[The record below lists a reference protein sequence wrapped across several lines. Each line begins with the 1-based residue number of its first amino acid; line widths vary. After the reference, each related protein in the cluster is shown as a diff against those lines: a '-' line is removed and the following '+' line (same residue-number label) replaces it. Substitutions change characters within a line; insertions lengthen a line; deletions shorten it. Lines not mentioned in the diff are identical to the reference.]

1 MKKNFYLAIALLGF
15 SVSLN
20 AQTAKKGVGIKT
32 DTPQTTLDVRAEA
45 TDTSMPD
52 GVLVPRL
59 TVTELN
65 AKSAVYGAD
74 QNGALVFVTS
84 NTQGG
89 AGTKVEN
96 VKDPG
101 FYYYDHATSKW
112 KGVGGGG
119 ASIYTANGKLLA
131 DRTVDQDGHDLTFN
145 NTSATNPNKRV
156 IVDTR
161 FQTNKAVFA
170 KIRTVSS
177 LGPADWQDDD
187 FIIVVTG
194 GSTIGLPVCN
204 AASEGRIISIA
215 NQRPHPTTNI
225 TANAPEANSTIRGG
239 KGAYYACSNKKW
251 YTVGGF

>member
-32 DTPQTTLDVRAEA
+32 DSPQATLDVRAEA
-45 TDTSMPD
+45 TVATMPD

-59 TVTELN
+59 DVTQLN
-65 AKSAVYGAD
+65 TKSAVYGAD
-74 QNGALVFVTS
+74 QNGALVFITS
-84 NTQGG
+84 NTQGTP
-89 AGTKVEN
+89 GTKVEN

-170 KIRTVSS
+170 KIRTVGS
-177 LGPADWQDDD
+177 LAATDWQDDD

-194 GSTIGLPVCN
+194 GTSIGLPVCS
-204 AASEGRIISIA
+204 AANEGRIISVA
-215 NQRPHPTTNI
+215 SQLTLNASI
-225 TANAPEANSTIRGG
+225 TANAPQGNSTIRAG
-239 KGAYYACSNKKW
+239 KGSYYSCSNNKW
-251 YTVGGF
+251 YTVGCF

>member
-65 AKSAVYGAD
+65 AKSAAYGAD

-89 AGTKVEN
+89 TGTKEEN

-119 ASIYTANGKLLA
+119 DAGQIKGSMHAVVSGPNANV
-131 DRTVDQDGHDLTFN
+131 R
-145 NTSATNPNKRV
+145 TSATLTSSTWTSTDFGIFINGSPLQLINLP
-156 IVDTR
+156 DAS
-161 FQTNKAVFA
+161 TNAGRILF
-170 KIRTVSS
+170 VSN
-177 LGPADWQDDD
+177 L
-187 FIIVVTG
+187 TG
-194 GSTIGLPVCN
+194 GGVTWNQVGTPGQYKPLKGTTMKGGDAVLV
-204 AASEGRIISIA
+204 ISDGSAWHILA
-215 NQRPHPTTNI
+215 
-225 TANAPEANSTIRGG
+225 GG
-239 KGAYYACSNKKW
+239 SK
-251 YTVGGF
+251 

>member
-32 DTPQTTLDVRAEA
+32 DAPQTTLDVRAEVA
-45 TDTSMPD
+45 DASMPD

-65 AKSAVYGAD
+65 AKSAAYGAD

-101 FYYYDHATSKW
+101 FYYYDATASKW
-112 KGVGGGG
+112 KGVGGGDAG
-119 ASIYTANGKLLA
+119 LIKGPMHAVVSGSNANV
-131 DRTVDQDGHDLTFN
+131 R
-145 NTSATNPNKRV
+145 TSATLTSSTWTSTDFGIFINGSPLQLINLPDASANAGR
-156 IVDTR
+156 IL
-161 FQTNKAVFA
+161 F
-170 KIRTVSS
+170 VSN
-177 LGPADWQDDD
+177 L
-187 FIIVVTG
+187 TG
-194 GSTIGLPVCN
+194 GGVTWNQIGTPGQYKPL
-204 AASEGRIISIA
+204 
-215 NQRPHPTTNI
+215 
-225 TANAPEANSTIRGG
+225 
-239 KGAYYACSNKKW
+239 KGATMK
-251 YTVGGF
+251 GGDAVLVISDGSAWHILAGGSK

>member
-59 TVTELN
+59 DVGQLN
-65 AKSAVYGAD
+65 AKSSVYGAD

-119 ASIYTANGKLLA
+119 DAGQIKGPMHAVVSGPNANV
-131 DRTVDQDGHDLTFN
+131 R
-145 NTSATNPNKRV
+145 TSATLTSSTWTSTDFGIFINGSPLQLINLPDASANAGR
-156 IVDTR
+156 IL
-161 FQTNKAVFA
+161 F
-170 KIRTVSS
+170 VSN
-177 LGPADWQDDD
+177 L
-187 FIIVVTG
+187 TG
-194 GSTIGLPVCN
+194 GGVTWNQIGTPGQYKPLKGTTMKGGDAVLV
-204 AASEGRIISIA
+204 ISDGSAWHILA
-215 NQRPHPTTNI
+215 
-225 TANAPEANSTIRGG
+225 GG
-239 KGAYYACSNKKW
+239 SK
-251 YTVGGF
+251 

>member
-32 DTPQTTLDVRAEA
+32 DSPQATLDVRAEA
-45 TDTSMPD
+45 TVTTMPD

-59 TVTELN
+59 DVGQLN
-65 AKSAVYGAD
+65 AKSAAYGAD

-89 AGTKVEN
+89 VGTKVEN

-101 FYYYDHATSKW
+101 FYYYDNATSKW
-112 KGVGGGG
+112 KGVGGG
-119 ASIYTANGKLLA
+119 ASIYTENGKLLA

-145 NTSATNPNKRV
+145 NTSAANPNKRV

-170 KIRTVSS
+170 KIRTVGS
-177 LGPADWQDDD
+177 LAATDWQDDD

-194 GSTIGLPVCN
+194 GTSIGLPVCN
-204 AASEGRIISIA
+204 AANEGRIISVA
-215 NQRPHPTTNI
+215 SQLTFNTSI
-225 TANAPEANSTIRGG
+225 TANAPEANSTIRAG
-239 KGAYYACSNKKW
+239 KGSYYACSNNKW

>member
-59 TVTELN
+59 DVGQLN
-65 AKSAVYGAD
+65 AKSGVYGAD

-84 NTQGG
+84 NTQGTP
-89 AGTKVEN
+89 GTKVEN

-112 KGVGGGG
+112 KGVGGGDAGQISGALHANVPTNVRTVTTGLTTSTWTATDFGIIISGFSSNIELPDATANTSRILFVSNQTGGPRTWQGSDSRFKPHG
-119 ASIYTANGKLLA
+119 ASTLA
-131 DRTVDQDGHDLTFN
+131 GGRAAYVISDG
-145 NTSATNPNKRV
+145 
-156 IVDTR
+156 TR
-161 FQTNKAVFA
+161 WV
-170 KIRTVSS
+170 
-177 LGPADWQDDD
+177 L
-187 FIIVVTG
+187 
-194 GSTIGLPVCN
+194 
-204 AASEGRIISIA
+204 IA
-215 NQRPHPTTNI
+215 
-225 TANAPEANSTIRGG
+225 G
-239 KGAYYACSNKKW
+239 
-251 YTVGGF
+251 

>member
-45 TDTSMPD
+45 TDTTMPD

-59 TVTELN
+59 DVTQLN
-65 AKSAVYGAD
+65 AKSGVYGAD

-112 KGVGGGG
+112 KGVGGG

-131 DRTVDQDGHDLTFN
+131 DRTVDQDGHNLTFN
-145 NTSATNPNKRV
+145 NTSAANPNKRV

-170 KIRTVSS
+170 KIRTVGS
-177 LGPADWQDDD
+177 LAATDWQDDD

-194 GSTIGLPVCN
+194 GTSIGLPVCN
-204 AASEGRIISIA
+204 AANEGRIISVA
-215 NQRPHPTTNI
+215 SQLTNNANI
-225 TANAPEANSTIRGG
+225 TANAPQANSTIRAG
-239 KGAYYACSNKKW
+239 KGSYYSCSNNKW

>member
-32 DTPQTTLDVRAEA
+32 DSPQATLDVRAEA
-45 TDTSMPD
+45 TVTTMPD

-59 TVTELN
+59 DVGQLN
-65 AKSAVYGAD
+65 AKSAAYGAD

-101 FYYYDHATSKW
+101 FYYYDNATSKW
-112 KGVGGGG
+112 KGVGGG
-119 ASIYTANGKLLA
+119 ASIYTENGKLLA

-145 NTSATNPNKRV
+145 NTSAANPNKRV

-170 KIRTVSS
+170 KIRTVGS
-177 LGPADWQDDD
+177 LAATDWQDDD

-194 GSTIGLPVCN
+194 GTSIGLPVCN
-204 AASEGRIISIA
+204 AANEGRIISVA
-215 NQRPHPTTNI
+215 SQLTFNTSI
-225 TANAPEANSTIRGG
+225 TANAPEANSTIRAG
-239 KGAYYACSNKKW
+239 KGSYYACSNNKW

>member
-32 DTPQTTLDVRAEA
+32 DAPQTTLDVRAEVA
-45 TDTSMPD
+45 DVSMPD

-65 AKSAVYGAD
+65 AKSAAYGAD

-101 FYYYDHATSKW
+101 FYYYDATASKW
-112 KGVGGGG
+112 KGVGGGDAG
-119 ASIYTANGKLLA
+119 QIKGSVHTNVGTNVRSIAGLSAS
-131 DRTVDQDGHDLTFN
+131 
-145 NTSATNPNKRV
+145 
-156 IVDTR
+156 
-161 FQTNKAVFA
+161 
-170 KIRTVSS
+170 
-177 LGPADWQDDD
+177 DWQDDD
-187 FIIVVTG
+187 YIIILTSVSGLISLPDATLLKNKGRVVSVVNQTG
-194 GSTIGLPVCN
+194 GARTFVTTVN
-204 AASEGRIISIA
+204 F
-215 NQRPHPTTNI
+215 RPK
-225 TANAPEANSTIRGG
+225 NAPIIYPGNGALYVSDGTTWYMIGG
-239 KGAYYACSNKKW
+239 GQ
-251 YTVGGF
+251 

>member
-119 ASIYTANGKLLA
+119 DAGQIKGPMHAVVSGPNANV
-131 DRTVDQDGHDLTFN
+131 R
-145 NTSATNPNKRV
+145 TSATLTSSTWTSTDFGIFINGSPLQLINLPDASANAGR
-156 IVDTR
+156 IL
-161 FQTNKAVFA
+161 F
-170 KIRTVSS
+170 VSN
-177 LGPADWQDDD
+177 L
-187 FIIVVTG
+187 TG
-194 GSTIGLPVCN
+194 GGVTWNQIGTPGQYKPLKGTTMKGGDAVLV
-204 AASEGRIISIA
+204 ISDGSAWHILA
-215 NQRPHPTTNI
+215 
-225 TANAPEANSTIRGG
+225 GG
-239 KGAYYACSNKKW
+239 SK
-251 YTVGGF
+251 

>member
-45 TDTSMPD
+45 TDTTMPD

-59 TVTELN
+59 DVGQLN

-101 FYYYDHATSKW
+101 FYYYDNATSKW
-112 KGVGGGG
+112 KGVGGGSSSIEIKTSETPLGKVDNVQLFGIKGSFTVTAASG
-119 ASIYTANGKLLA
+119 ATIPLPLNSLSATLSIYSIKIY
-131 DRTVDQDGHDLTFN
+131 DRTTKKLVASSLSSYDVAH
-145 NTSATNPNKRV
+145 
-156 IVDTR
+156 
-161 FQTNKAVFA
+161 NKAVTGMGNMS
-170 KIRTVSS
+170 IP
-177 LGPADWQDDD
+177 LPPATYDYVLEY
-187 FIIVVTG
+187 F
-194 GSTIGLPVCN
+194 
-204 AASEGRIISIA
+204 
-215 NQRPHPTTNI
+215 
-225 TANAPEANSTIRGG
+225 
-239 KGAYYACSNKKW
+239 K
-251 YTVGGF
+251 

>member
-45 TDTSMPD
+45 TDASMPD

-89 AGTKVEN
+89 AGTKVEK

-112 KGVGGGG
+112 KGVGGGDAG
-119 ASIYTANGKLLA
+119 QINGPVHVNTNTGGNVRSVPLMSAN
-131 DRTVDQDGHDLTFN
+131 
-145 NTSATNPNKRV
+145 
-156 IVDTR
+156 
-161 FQTNKAVFA
+161 
-170 KIRTVSS
+170 
-177 LGPADWQDDD
+177 DWQDNDY
-187 FIIVVTG
+187 IIIATAAGPNLFLPDATLAKNKGRVVSLVNQTG
-194 GSTIGLPVCN
+194 TPKSFVGAAANSPSNNGTLLAGKGSFYVSDGTTWHTIG
-204 AASEGRIISIA
+204 
-215 NQRPHPTTNI
+215 
-225 TANAPEANSTIRGG
+225 
-239 KGAYYACSNKKW
+239 
-251 YTVGGF
+251 GF

>member
-45 TDTSMPD
+45 TDTTMPD

-84 NTQGG
+84 NTQG
-89 AGTKVEN
+89 ATGTKVEK

-112 KGVGGGG
+112 KGVGGGDAG
-119 ASIYTANGKLLA
+119 QINGPVYTTIGGNVRSISGLSPSDWQPNDYIIIL
-131 DRTVDQDGHDLTFN
+131 
-145 NTSATNPNKRV
+145 TSAP
-156 IVDTR
+156 
-161 FQTNKAVFA
+161 
-170 KIRTVSS
+170 
-177 LGPADWQDDD
+177 G
-187 FIIVVTG
+187 
-194 GSTIGLPVCN
+194 TIGLPN
-204 AASEGRIISIA
+204 ANANAGRIIAIA
-215 NQRPHPTTNI
+215 NQTGSLQTFMTGANNSPSNTPNIRPGRGQMYVSDGTTWHMF
-225 TANAPEANSTIRGG
+225 AGM
-239 KGAYYACSNKKW
+239 W
-251 YTVGGF
+251 

>member
-45 TDTSMPD
+45 TDTTMPD

-59 TVTELN
+59 DVTQLN
-65 AKSAVYGAD
+65 AKSGVYGAD

-112 KGVGGGG
+112 KGVGGG

-131 DRTVDQDGHDLTFN
+131 DRTVDQDGHNLTFN
-145 NTSATNPNKRV
+145 NTSAANPNKRV

-170 KIRTVSS
+170 KIRTVGS
-177 LGPADWQDDD
+177 LAATDWQDDD

-194 GSTIGLPVCN
+194 GTSIGLPVCN
-204 AASEGRIISIA
+204 VANEGRIISVA
-215 NQRPHPTTNI
+215 SQLTFNTSI
-225 TANAPEANSTIRGG
+225 TANAPEANSTIRAG
-239 KGAYYACSNKKW
+239 KGSYYACSNNKW

>member
-32 DTPQTTLDVRAEA
+32 DAPQTTLDVRAEA

-59 TVTELN
+59 TVTELH

-89 AGTKVEN
+89 AGTKVEK

-112 KGVGGGG
+112 KGVGGGDAGQISG
-119 ASIYTANGKLLA
+119 AVHTTIGGNVRVLSTPLLSTTWQSTDFGIIILPGTTSINLPDATAN
-131 DRTVDQDGHDLTFN
+131 
-145 NTSATNPNKRV
+145 S
-156 IVDTR
+156 
-161 FQTNKAVFA
+161 
-170 KIRTVSS
+170 
-177 LGPADWQDDD
+177 
-187 FIIVVTG
+187 
-194 GSTIGLPVCN
+194 
-204 AASEGRIISIA
+204 GRILFVS
-215 NQRPHPTTNI
+215 NQAINLAWAGTDPRYKPT
-225 TANAPEANSTIRGG
+225 NASTLTKGR
-239 KGAYYACSNKKW
+239 GAYVISDGNTW
-251 YTVGGF
+251 YMIGG

>member
-45 TDTSMPD
+45 TDTTMPD

-65 AKSAVYGAD
+65 AKSGVYGAD

-84 NTQGG
+84 NTQGTS
-89 AGTKVEN
+89 GTKVEN

-112 KGVGGGG
+112 KGVGGGDAG
-119 ASIYTANGKLLA
+119 QISGPVYANVDAGGNVRSIAGLSASDWQPNDYIIILTSVSGTNISLPNANG
-131 DRTVDQDGHDLTFN
+131 
-145 NTSATNPNKRV
+145 
-156 IVDTR
+156 
-161 FQTNKAVFA
+161 TNKGR
-170 KIRTVSS
+170 IVS
-177 LGPADWQDDD
+177 
-187 FIIVVTG
+187 VVNQTG
-194 GSTIGLPVCN
+194 SPQTYVGSTLNSPKN
-204 AASEGRIISIA
+204 A
-215 NQRPHPTTNI
+215 
-225 TANAPEANSTIRGG
+225 STIYPGIGSLYLSDGTTWYMIGG
-239 KGAYYACSNKKW
+239 GQ
-251 YTVGGF
+251 

>member
-84 NTQGG
+84 NAQGTS
-89 AGTKVEN
+89 GTKVEK

-101 FYYYDHATSKW
+101 FYYYDATDSKW
-112 KGVGGGG
+112 KGVGGGDAGQIKG
-119 ASIYTANGKLLA
+119 AVHTNVGTNVRSIAGL
-131 DRTVDQDGHDLTFN
+131 
-145 NTSATNPNKRV
+145 SA
-156 IVDTR
+156 
-161 FQTNKAVFA
+161 
-170 KIRTVSS
+170 S
-177 LGPADWQDDD
+177 DWQDDD
-187 FIIVVTG
+187 YIIILTSASGLISLPDATLLKNKGRVVSVVNQTG
-194 GSTIGLPVCN
+194 GARTFVSTVN
-204 AASEGRIISIA
+204 F
-215 NQRPHPTTNI
+215 RPK
-225 TANAPEANSTIRGG
+225 NAPVIYPGNGSLYVSDGTTWYMIGG
-239 KGAYYACSNKKW
+239 GQ
-251 YTVGGF
+251 

>member
-45 TDTSMPD
+45 ADTSMPD

-59 TVTELN
+59 DVGQLN
-65 AKSAVYGAD
+65 AKSGVYGAD

-101 FYYYDHATSKW
+101 FYYYDYATSKW
-112 KGVGGGG
+112 KGVGGGSSSIEIKTSETPLGKVDNVQLFGIKGSFTVTAASG
-119 ASIYTANGKLLA
+119 ATIPLPLNSLSTTLSIYSIKIY
-131 DRTVDQDGHDLTFN
+131 DRTTKKLVASSLSSYDVAH
-145 NTSATNPNKRV
+145 
-156 IVDTR
+156 
-161 FQTNKAVFA
+161 NKAV
-170 KIRTVSS
+170 
-177 LGPADWQDDD
+177 
-187 FIIVVTG
+187 TG
-194 GSTIGLPVCN
+194 MGNMSIPLPV
-204 AASEGRIISIA
+204 ATYDYVLEYF
-215 NQRPHPTTNI
+215 
-225 TANAPEANSTIRGG
+225 
-239 KGAYYACSNKKW
+239 K
-251 YTVGGF
+251 

>member
-59 TVTELN
+59 DVGQLN

-84 NTQGG
+84 NTQGTP
-89 AGTKVEN
+89 GTKVEN

-112 KGVGGGG
+112 KGVGGGDAG
-119 ASIYTANGKLLA
+119 QIRGSVHANPAAGGNVRKITTGLSASTWLPSDYGVIITGFTGTIALPSASANPGRIVFISNQTPSA
-131 DRTVDQDGHDLTFN
+131 RSFN
-145 NTSATNPNKRV
+145 
-156 IVDTR
+156 
-161 FQTNKAVFA
+161 
-170 KIRTVSS
+170 
-177 LGPADWQDDD
+177 
-187 FIIVVTG
+187 
-194 GSTIGLPVCN
+194 GLPDN
-204 AASEGRIISIA
+204 SPLGAGSLPINRAAMYISDG
-215 NQRPHPTTNI
+215 TN
-225 TANAPEANSTIRGG
+225 
-239 KGAYYACSNKKW
+239 W
-251 YTVGGF
+251 YLMSGIN

>member
-45 TDTSMPD
+45 ADTSMPD

-59 TVTELN
+59 DVGQLN

-119 ASIYTANGKLLA
+119 DAGQIKGPMHAVVSGPNANV
-131 DRTVDQDGHDLTFN
+131 R
-145 NTSATNPNKRV
+145 TSATLTSSTWTSTDFGIFINGSPLQLINLPDASANAGR
-156 IVDTR
+156 IL
-161 FQTNKAVFA
+161 F
-170 KIRTVSS
+170 VSN
-177 LGPADWQDDD
+177 L
-187 FIIVVTG
+187 TG
-194 GSTIGLPVCN
+194 GGVTWNQIGTPGQYKPLKGTTMKGGDAVLV
-204 AASEGRIISIA
+204 ISDGSAWHILA
-215 NQRPHPTTNI
+215 
-225 TANAPEANSTIRGG
+225 GG
-239 KGAYYACSNKKW
+239 SK
-251 YTVGGF
+251 

>member
-45 TDTSMPD
+45 TDTTMPD

-119 ASIYTANGKLLA
+119 DAGQISGALHANVPTNV
-131 DRTVDQDGHDLTFN
+131 RTLTSG
-145 NTSATNPNKRV
+145 TLSATTWTATDYG
-156 IVDTR
+156 I
-161 FQTNKAVFA
+161 
-170 KIRTVSS
+170 I
-177 LGPADWQDDD
+177 LGGGFTGQISFPDPVVNIGRIL
-187 FIIVVTG
+187 FIANQTG
-194 GSTIGLPVCN
+194 GSRAWIP
-204 AASEGRIISIA
+204 
-215 NQRPHPTTNI
+215 
-225 TANAPEANSTIRGG
+225 
-239 KGAYYACSNKKW
+239 GAYHPGGVSSNLFGGRSIMVISDGTKW
-251 YTVGGF
+251 VPMAGY

>member
-59 TVTELN
+59 DVGQLN

-119 ASIYTANGKLLA
+119 DAGQIKGPMHAVVSGPNANV
-131 DRTVDQDGHDLTFN
+131 R
-145 NTSATNPNKRV
+145 TSATL
-156 IVDTR
+156 T
-161 FQTNKAVFA
+161 
-170 KIRTVSS
+170 SS
-177 LGPADWQDDD
+177 TWTSTD
-187 FIIVVTG
+187 FGIFIN
-194 GSTIGLPVCN
+194 GSPLQLINLPDASAN
-204 AASEGRIISIA
+204 AGRI
-215 NQRPHPTTNI
+215 
-225 TANAPEANSTIRGG
+225 
-239 KGAYYACSNKKW
+239 
-251 YTVGGF
+251 

>member
-45 TDTSMPD
+45 TDTTMPD

-59 TVTELN
+59 DVTQLN
-65 AKSAVYGAD
+65 AKSGVYGAD

-112 KGVGGGG
+112 KGVGGG

-131 DRTVDQDGHDLTFN
+131 DRTVDQDGHNLTFN
-145 NTSATNPNKRV
+145 NTSAANPNKRV

-170 KIRTVSS
+170 KIRTVGS
-177 LGPADWQDDD
+177 LAATDWQDDD

-194 GSTIGLPVCN
+194 GTSIGLPVCN
-204 AASEGRIISIA
+204 AANEGRIISVA
-215 NQRPHPTTNI
+215 SQLTFNTSI
-225 TANAPEANSTIRGG
+225 TANAPEANSTIRAG
-239 KGAYYACSNKKW
+239 KGSYYACSNNKW

>member
-101 FYYYDHATSKW
+101 FYYYDATASKW
-112 KGVGGGG
+112 KGVGGGDAG
-119 ASIYTANGKLLA
+119 QIKGSVHTNVGTNVRSIAGLSASGLISLPDATLLK
-131 DRTVDQDGHDLTFN
+131 
-145 NTSATNPNKRV
+145 NKGRV
-156 IVDTR
+156 
-161 FQTNKAVFA
+161 
-170 KIRTVSS
+170 VS
-177 LGPADWQDDD
+177 
-187 FIIVVTG
+187 VVNQTG
-194 GSTIGLPVCN
+194 GARTFVTTVN
-204 AASEGRIISIA
+204 F
-215 NQRPHPTTNI
+215 RPK
-225 TANAPEANSTIRGG
+225 NAPIIYPGNGALYVSDGTTWYMIGG
-239 KGAYYACSNKKW
+239 GQ
-251 YTVGGF
+251 

>member
-59 TVTELN
+59 DVGQLN

-119 ASIYTANGKLLA
+119 DAGQIKGPMHAVVSGPNANV
-131 DRTVDQDGHDLTFN
+131 R
-145 NTSATNPNKRV
+145 TSATLTSSTWTSTDFGIFINGSPLQLINLPDASANAGR
-156 IVDTR
+156 IL
-161 FQTNKAVFA
+161 F
-170 KIRTVSS
+170 VSN
-177 LGPADWQDDD
+177 L
-187 FIIVVTG
+187 TG
-194 GSTIGLPVCN
+194 GGVTWNQIGTPGQYKPLKGTTMKGGDAVLV
-204 AASEGRIISIA
+204 ISDGSAWHILA
-215 NQRPHPTTNI
+215 
-225 TANAPEANSTIRGG
+225 GG
-239 KGAYYACSNKKW
+239 SK
-251 YTVGGF
+251 

>member
-45 TDTSMPD
+45 TDTTMPD

-59 TVTELN
+59 DVGQLE
-65 AKSAVYGAD
+65 AKSGVYGAD

-84 NTQGG
+84 NTQGTP
-89 AGTKVEN
+89 GTKVEN

-119 ASIYTANGKLLA
+119 DAGQIKGPVHAVVSGPNANV
-131 DRTVDQDGHDLTFN
+131 R
-145 NTSATNPNKRV
+145 TSATLTSSTWTSTDFGIILNGPSGQNINLPDATTNAGR
-156 IVDTR
+156 IV
-161 FQTNKAVFA
+161 
-170 KIRTVSS
+170 
-177 LGPADWQDDD
+177 
-187 FIIVVTG
+187 FISNQTG
-194 GSTIGLPVCN
+194 GQVNWGTGGGPNFRPNPMYSGIINGGRAVIYISDGSSWYMVAGL
-204 AASEGRIISIA
+204 
-215 NQRPHPTTNI
+215 
-225 TANAPEANSTIRGG
+225 
-239 KGAYYACSNKKW
+239 
-251 YTVGGF
+251 